1 MRVYVWLQEL
11 IISLKGAFISLATK
25 LQTVSKYRTVHIPK
39 RLKADIRN
47 SKLGGYVEDIWT

>member
-47 SKLGGYVEDIWT
+47 SKLGGYVEDI

>member
-11 IISLKGAFISLATK
+11 IISLKGALATK

-47 SKLGGYVEDIWT
+47 SKLGGYVEDA